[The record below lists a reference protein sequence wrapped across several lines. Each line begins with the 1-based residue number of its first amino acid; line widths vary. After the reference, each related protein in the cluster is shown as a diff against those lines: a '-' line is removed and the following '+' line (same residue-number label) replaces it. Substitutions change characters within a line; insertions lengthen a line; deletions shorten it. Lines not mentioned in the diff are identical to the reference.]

1 MKKVC
6 VLAGIMM
13 AFCSA
18 QIEAQ
23 LHYDLYYGLPG
34 SAGSKTLDA
43 GLFTG
48 DIGAIADG
56 SDVPVMAKYSLSD
69 KLEVGAR
76 ITLGVLNE
84 NADALNTVVV
94 GAKQGLGENSAV
106 SVNLLAPIGGAE
118 DPGLA
123 LGYMMSTTCPITGL
137 TLNNHLQLGL
147 LKGHAPKGIGID
159 LLIEPVKPLGEKMV
173 GYLDILVATNTDDIG
188 GAPLAINLG
197 PNVDFMLNETTAI
210 NAGVVI
216 GLAGDS
222 KASEI
227 GLGIAAI
234 KGL

>member
-6 VLAGIMM
+6 VLEGIMM

-34 SAGSKTLDA
+34 STGSKTLDA

-123 LGYMMSTTCPITGL
+123 LGYMTVSYTHL
-137 TLNNHLQLGL
+137 TLPTIL
-147 LKGHAPKGIGID
+147 L
-159 LLIEPVKPLGEKMV
+159 V
-173 GYLDILVATNTDDIG
+173 
-188 GAPLAINLG
+188 
-197 PNVDFMLNETTAI
+197 
-210 NAGVVI
+210 
-216 GLAGDS
+216 
-222 KASEI
+222 
-227 GLGIAAI
+227 
-234 KGL
+234 

>member
-1 MKKVC
+1 MKKIFI
-6 VLAGIMM
+6 LAGIMM

-18 QIEAQ
+18 QIDAQ
-23 LHYDLYYGLPG
+23 PPLHYDLYYGLPG
-34 SAGSKTLDA
+34 SAGSKTLDV
-43 GLFTG
+43 GLSTG

-76 ITLGVLNE
+76 ITLGVLNDG
-84 NADALNTVVV
+84 ADALNTVVL

-123 LGYMMSTTCPITGL
+123 LGYMMSTEMAGM

-147 LKGHAPKGIGID
+147 LKGHAAKGIGID

-173 GYLDILVATNTDDIG
+173 GYLDILVATNTDDIAG
-188 GAPLAINLG
+188 TPLAINLG
-197 PNVDFMLNETTAI
+197 PNVDFMLNETTAV
-210 NAGVVI
+210 NVGVVI

-227 GLGIAAI
+227 GLGVAAI

>member
-1 MKKVC
+1 MKKIC

-18 QIEAQ
+18 QIDAQ

-43 GLFTG
+43 GLSTP
-48 DIGAIADG
+48 DIGKIADA
-56 SDVPVMAKYSLSD
+56 SSVPVMAKYSLSD

-76 ITLGVLNE
+76 ITLGVLIE
-84 NADALNTVVV
+84 GADALNSVVV

-137 TLNNHLQLGL
+137 ALNNHLQLGL
-147 LKGHAPKGIGID
+147 LKGHAAKGIGID

-173 GYLDILVATNTDDIG
+173 GYLDILVATNTDDIAG
-188 GAPLAINLG
+188 TPLAINLG
-197 PNVDFMLNETTAI
+197 PNVDFMLNETTAV
-210 NAGVVI
+210 NVGVVI
-216 GLAGDS
+216 GLAGDG

-227 GLGIAAI
+227 GLGITAI